1 MVVYC
6 NEFTEEVEL
15 CGKDAKWQGEN
26 NGFACYEHKDCLV
39 GSIRSVEELDEDK

>member
-1 MVVYC
+1 MQGCIIIIYY

-26 NGFACYEHKDCLV
+26 YGFACDEHKDCLV
-39 GSIRSVEELDEDK
+39 GSIKLVQ